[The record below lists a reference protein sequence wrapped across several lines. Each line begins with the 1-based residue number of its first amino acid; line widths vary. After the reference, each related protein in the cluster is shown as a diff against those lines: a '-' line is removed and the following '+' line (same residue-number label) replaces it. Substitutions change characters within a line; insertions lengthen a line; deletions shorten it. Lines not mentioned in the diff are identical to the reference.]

1 MANPEH
7 LAILEQGELAWNTWR
22 EKNPE
27 IQPDLSRAELQ
38 GSNLSHVNL
47 AGANLAEVRLAWA
60 ELRNARLMQAN
71 LRGAKIN
78 DARLPYAN
86 LSGADLNRAYLWG
99 SDFREADFSGADLTD
114 ADLRNTQ
121 LARANFEGARLVGCK
136 VYGISAWELRLE
148 GAEQSNLIITPS
160 DQAVVTVDNLE
171 VAQFIFLLLNNS
183 KIRDVINTITTKA
196 VLILGRFTPERKAVL
211 DAIRAELGKRN
222 YVPILFDFDPA
233 HNRDLT
239 ETVTL
244 LARMS
249 RFIIADLTDPRSIPL
264 ELQAVAPDVA
274 VPVQPVLLRGQ
285 QEFSLFADL
294 RRRYHWVLA
303 THQYQN
309 CDDLLASLGDKVI
322 GPAEQKAQELE
333 RR

>member
-7 LAILEQGELAWNTWR
+7 LVILGHGELAWNTWR

-38 GSNLSHVNL
+38 NSRLTDLNL
-47 AGANLAEVRLAWA
+47 AGADLSEVRLAWA
-60 ELRNARLMQAN
+60 ELRNTQLMQAN

-78 DARLPYAN
+78 DARLPYAS

-99 SDFREADFSGADLTD
+99 SDFREADFSGADLTE

-121 LARANFEGARLVGCK
+121 LARANFEGAKLVGCK

-148 GAEQSNLIITPS
+148 GAEQSSLIITPS
-160 DQAVVTVDNLE
+160 DQATVTVDSLE
-171 VAQFIFLLLNNS
+171 VAQFIYLLLNNS

-211 DAIRAELGKRN
+211 DAIRQELSKRN
-222 YVPILFDFDPA
+222 YVPILFDFDQPA
-233 HNRDLT
+233 ARDT
-239 ETVTL
+239 HETITL
-244 LARMS
+244 LARLA
-249 RFIIADLTDPRSIPL
+249 RFVIADITEPRSIPQ
-264 ELQAVAPDVA
+264 ELVSIVEALPSL
-274 VPVQPVLLRGQ
+274 PVQPLLKAGS
-285 QEFSLFADL
+285 EPWGMFDHV
-294 RRRYHWVLA
+294 RRYPWVLPV
-303 THQYQN
+303 QEYDQLN
-309 CDDLLASLGDKVI
+309 DLLASLGDKVI
-322 GPAEQKAQELE
+322 GPAEQKAKELE